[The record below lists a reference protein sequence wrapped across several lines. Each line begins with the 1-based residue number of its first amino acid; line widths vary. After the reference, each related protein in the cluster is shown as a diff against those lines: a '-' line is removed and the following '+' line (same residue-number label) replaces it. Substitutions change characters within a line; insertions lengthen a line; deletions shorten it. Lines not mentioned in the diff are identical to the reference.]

1 MRMFVRLSGILIVL
15 ASLAA
20 CASSPPAPPIIVSNP
35 NLDAETQDMITQAQR
50 VVFVVPFS
58 HWDTDWHD
66 TFDNY
71 VKLADQNIAAAIQ
84 LAKQSPR
91 FRYAIEQVLF
101 AQHFWDNY
109 PQYRADFKELVQK
122 RQITFAW
129 AGITQ
134 PETSLVAPSIQ
145 DHNLQLGQA
154 WIANTFGQE
163 YVPHVAWQSD
173 AFGSSAAFP
182 LFLSRANIPY
192 LFIGRPARR
201 CAPNDPNCESL
212 PQSFYWQS
220 PVRRRACSSRTCR
233 IPRRG
238 TPFINS
244 PLIASRSWPCAP

>member
-1 MRMFVRLSGILIVL
+1 MPGGLVRNSVSRTLAYLLSTACVALL
-15 ASLAA
+15 AAA
-20 CASSPPAPPIIVSNP
+20 CAGQPPAPIMVAPAPDATSVVKP
-35 NLDAETQDMITQAQR
+35 NLDTATQALIAHAQR
-50 VVFVVPFS
+50 VAFVVPFS

-109 PQYRADFKELVQK
+109 PQYRADFKALVQK

-145 DHNLQLGQA
+145 DHNLQSGQA

-163 YVPHVAWQSD
+163 VVPHAAWQSD
-173 AFGSSAAFP
+173 AF
-182 LFLSRANIPY
+182 
-192 LFIGRPARR
+192 
-201 CAPNDPNCESL
+201 
-212 PQSFYWQS
+212 
-220 PVRRRACSSRTCR
+220 
-233 IPRRG
+233 
-238 TPFINS
+238 
-244 PLIASRSWPCAP
+244 